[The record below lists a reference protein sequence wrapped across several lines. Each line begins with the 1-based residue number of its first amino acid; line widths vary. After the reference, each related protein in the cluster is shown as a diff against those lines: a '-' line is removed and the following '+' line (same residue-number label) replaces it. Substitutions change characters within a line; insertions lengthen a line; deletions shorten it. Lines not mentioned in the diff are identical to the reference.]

1 MRRNKGKKQFFEN
14 NKGKQQYKNYE
25 NLNKENENNNSNR
38 KKAEEQEEKFRKKL
52 LKKQYNLHIIERD
65 GNCLFSSISDQ
76 VYGTDKHRDIIREKC
91 MDYIEKNKLFFSH
104 FIEGGETQMPEYIKR
119 KRQNGKWGDNLEI
132 QALSEIYNRP
142 IEIYVDVD
150 KTLRTFNNVNNKNSI
165 FPIKISYH
173 GNNHYNSI
181 VPSVN
186 HSDFPLYKSALLTS
200 SPPGVYETNF
210 IKNYDITK
218 KFNEKYDNFNEP
230 IEYNIKDYDYD
241 EEDFLYN
248 EVIEKSKNDCGKIE
262 KEENLNEIK
271 FNDIKSDEEYLS
283 NPIVLNA
290 LEFGFNL
297 EDAIEALKIC
307 GNNEEMVMNYL
318 CNK

>member
-1 MRRNKGKKQFFEN
+1 MKRRKGKQQFFES

-25 NLNKENENNNSNR
+25 NLNKNDEDKRAKR
-38 KKAEEQEEKFRKKL
+38 KKAEEQEEKFKNKL

-76 VYGTDKHRDIIREKC
+76 VYGTSKNNEIIREKC
-91 MDYIEKNKLFFSH
+91 MDYIEKNKLFYSQ
-104 FIEGGETQMPEYIKR
+104 FIEGGETQIPEYIKR
-119 KRQNGKWGDNLEI
+119 KRKNGIWGDNLEI

-150 KTLRTFNNVNNKNSI
+150 KPLRTFYNENDKKK
-165 FPIKISYH
+165 FPIKLSYH

-186 HSDFPLYKSALLTS
+186 HIDYPLYKNSLLTP

-210 IKNYDITK
+210 IKNYDITQ
-218 KFNEKYDNFNEP
+218 KFNEKYENINEP
-230 IEYNIKDYDYD
+230 IDFDIQNYEIDD
-241 EEDFLYN
+241 EDFIYN
-248 EVIEKSKNDCGKIE
+248 EVIENSK
-262 KEENLNEIK
+262 KEYSNKQKNENLNDNNINEIK
-271 FNDIKSDEEYLS
+271 DTEEYLG
-283 NPIVLNA
+283 NPIIQKA

-297 EDAIEALKIC
+297 EDAIEGLKIC
-307 GNNEEMVMNYL
+307 GNNEELVMNYL